1 MAKDKTWNDVRLLS
15 FDLQT
20 VEFAYAPV
28 WIPYLHISNTILSNS
43 KDYTVSITCT
53 DQLSPSGGSF
63 DLRFSRCVTNP
74 TSESATFN
82 PHDDAEPFLRN
93 ILRHGQ
99 GLASS
104 LHRLVAL
111 LRDTLPIVAELEE
124 IRLSAEKNEKA
135 IDTFAKAEGWYRILY
150 GDLRHAL
157 DFRLLVGRRVVILD
171 GSHSLFANVSSF
183 SKVPASTESTP
194 ANNASGFTK
203 PSPAQQPTP
212 GKSPG
217 RPSTAGN
224 DDLLGLQPIPNF
236 NDIVREAAKD
246 ITLDTENVKI
256 TAIDVGVVCDV
267 DAVRVAARVIHD
279 RVVSALN
286 P

>member
-150 GDLRHAL
+150 GDLRHVL
-157 DFRLLVGRRVVILD
+157 DFRLLVGRRLVLSLSVDVQTLTLTFSTVLFTLAVLINPIL
-171 GSHSLFANVSSF
+171 L
-183 SKVPASTESTP
+183 
-194 ANNASGFTK
+194 
-203 PSPAQQPTP
+203 
-212 GKSPG
+212 
-217 RPSTAGN
+217 
-224 DDLLGLQPIPNF
+224 
-236 NDIVREAAKD
+236 
-246 ITLDTENVKI
+246 
-256 TAIDVGVVCDV
+256 
-267 DAVRVAARVIHD
+267 
-279 RVVSALN
+279 
-286 P
+286 